1 MTHPAQSSEG
11 AWLSA
16 TLLGCVLGCGQRPA
30 TVPNESPVGASAVEP
45 APNTPLASV
54 PALTYRP
61 PAPGPDDPKTVTLA
75 PFQLEAHAVTNAQY
89 LDFVRAEPAWQRQR
103 VRAVFADAGYLQHWP
118 GDLEIAT
125 SDRNLPVVNVSWFS
139 ARAYA
144 AWRGRRLATQAEWEA
159 VAAVGLV
166 ALDGSTEPGTMKRI
180 LDWYSKP
187 GGAPL
192 QAVRSTPPNCLGV
205 YDLHGLV
212 WEWVEDFNSAL
223 LTDDARGGGG
233 KDNSLFCGSG
243 ALGAANP
250 SDYAAFMRQAF
261 RGGLR
266 ARYTVRNLGFRCAA
280 DPVRTH

>member
-1 MTHPAQSSEG
+1 MTHSAWNSTSTLVCAMLIGG
-11 AWLSA
+11 AI
-16 TLLGCVLGCGQRPA
+16 GCGRRHATVQSKPPA
-30 TVPNESPVGASAVEP
+30 TASPSEP
-45 APNTPLASV
+45 SVSTPLVSV

-61 PAPGPDDPKTVTLA
+61 PSPGPNDQKTVTLA

-89 LDFVRAEPAWQRQR
+89 LDFVGAEPAWQRQR

-125 SDRNLPVVNVSWFS
+125 SDRDLPVVNVSWFS

-144 AWRGRRLATQAEWEA
+144 AWRGRRLPTQAEWEA
-159 VAAVGLV
+159 VAAVGLL
-166 ALDGSTEPGTMKRI
+166 ALDGSTELGTMKRI
-180 LDWYSKP
+180 LDWYSRP

-223 LTDDARGGGG
+223 LTDDSRGGGS

-250 SDYAAFMRQAF
+250 SDYATFMRQAF
-261 RGGLR
+261 RSGLR

-280 DPVRTH
+280 DLVRTH